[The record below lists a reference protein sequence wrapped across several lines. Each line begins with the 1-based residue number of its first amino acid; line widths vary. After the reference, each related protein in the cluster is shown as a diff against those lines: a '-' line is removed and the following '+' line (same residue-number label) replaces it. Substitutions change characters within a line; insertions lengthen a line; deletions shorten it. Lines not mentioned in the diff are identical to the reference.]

1 VNYPEIVYVPAQAYM
16 ETSSMLARATES
28 ELLDKLQSS
37 IVKERVLMFLVTE
50 VGGGRRGPRTD

>member
-1 VNYPEIVYVPAQAYM
+1 M

-37 IVKERVLMFLVTE
+37 IVKERVLMFLITE
-50 VGGGRRGPRTD
+50 VGACTGLHAAYCNDRGTFRPS

>member
-1 VNYPEIVYVPAQAYM
+1 MCAHQAYM

-50 VGGGRRGPRTD
+50 VGGGDQFD